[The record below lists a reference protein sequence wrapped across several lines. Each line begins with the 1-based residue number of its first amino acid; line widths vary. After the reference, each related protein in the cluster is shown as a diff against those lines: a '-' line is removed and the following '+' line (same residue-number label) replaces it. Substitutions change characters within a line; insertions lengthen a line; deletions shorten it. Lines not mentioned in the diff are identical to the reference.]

1 MKSAFAS
8 LLVLGA
14 SLVQATQ
21 YTVTVGANGELAF
34 NPDTITAA
42 AGDTVAFQFLGGV
55 KYLIGKCLI
64 D

>member
-14 SLVQATQ
+14 SLAQAAQ
-21 YTVTVGANGELAF
+21 HIVTVGANSKLAF
-34 NPDTITAA
+34 SPESVVAA
-42 AGDTVAFQFLGGV
+42 VGDTVAFQFLGGV

-64 D
+64 E

>member
-14 SLVQATQ
+14 SLAQAAEHI
-21 YTVTVGANGELAF
+21 VTVGANGQLAF
-34 NPDTITAA
+34 NPDTVTAA

-64 D
+64 E